1 MDSIE
6 SHQADAM
13 FNNSTSPAVKA
24 RLVSCKVK
32 RSGAW
37 LNVFPATPALTLIN
51 SHYALAF
58 RLRLGLPPQDDLPL
72 ECKCGAILASDP
84 DHFLSC
90 KLLRRTI
97 VTTRHDLIVRSL
109 ASFIRS
115 AGGAVYVEPKFLGSL
130 RPDAKVYFP
139 SHSATVDVSI
149 THPSCPSYAL
159 QGSKSPLAV
168 AKLRESI
175 KHNKYDAQALAEGT
189 PFTPFVMETFGGLG
203 KEAVGFIKKISYAY
217 SELSPFPVRRGA
229 FASLITRSL
238 SILLQR
244 GNALVQLAG
253 CQVAREHAG
262 HRLGYY

>member
-1 MDSIE
+1 MILLLDLL
-6 SHQADAM
+6 
-13 FNNSTSPAVKA
+13 
-24 RLVSCKVK
+24 LV
-32 RSGAW
+32 
-37 LNVFPATPALTLIN
+37 I
-51 SHYALAF
+51 
-58 RLRLGLPPQDDLPL
+58 
-72 ECKCGAILASDP
+72 
-84 DHFLSC
+84 
-90 KLLRRTI
+90 
-97 VTTRHDLIVRSL
+97 
-109 ASFIRS
+109 IRS

-217 SELSPFPVRRGA
+217 SELSPIPVPLPLLLRDP
-229 FASLITRSL
+229 SLFSYNEATL
-238 SILLQR
+238 
-244 GNALVQLAG
+244 
-253 CQVAREHAG
+253 
-262 HRLGYY
+262 